1 MRYILMNKD
10 YFLNRLANGEDIADI
25 GNEVAAM
32 MNAAMAEHT
41 ARVEAEK
48 AMKAEAERIANLEN
62 QKRDLAVKFVDLV
75 RDYGMLVAPEAAAT
89 LENYTEEDLDQMIA
103 AIDNMFALLTLTMM
117 LGEAQTTQPATPK
130 VTVHVPKSDDE
141 VLSNFIK
148 SLI

>member
-1 MRYILMNKD
+1 MNKD
-10 YFLNRLANGEDIADI
+10 YFLNRLANGEDINTI
-25 GNEVAAM
+25 GNEIAAM
-32 MNAAMAEHT
+32 MNAAMAEHN
-41 ARVEAEK
+41 ARIEAE
-48 AMKAEAERIANLEN
+48 AAAKAEAERAASLEAA
-62 QKRDLAVKFVDLV
+62 KRDLAVKFINLV

-117 LGEAQTTQPATPK
+117 LGETQPTQTAAPK

>member
-1 MRYILMNKD
+1 MNKD
-10 YFLNRLANGEDIADI
+10 YFLSRLANGEDIADI

-32 MNAAMAEHT
+32 MNAAMAEYT

-48 AMKAEAERIANLEN
+48 AMEAERIANLES

-117 LGEAQTTQPATPK
+117 LGEAQPTQPAAPK

-141 VLSNFIK
+141 VLNNFIK